1 MKHLNILADDLTGAA
16 DSAARC
22 RWAGLPATIFL
33 KIPESPL
40 PAGVRAFTSDS
51 RHLPAAEAAQRV
63 RMMAAPLHAL
73 DAHWYKK
80 IDSTLRGHIG
90 SELDVLLELLDAPAA
105 LICPAFPAQKR
116 GLHTGHLVTPDLSPI
131 PMHLPSLLQ
140 SQSRYPVAAISLED
154 VRNGKL
160 AARLQQTTSREG
172 HRVLVVDALTD
183 EDLDTIVDECA
194 AALPNALLCGSAGLV
209 GALARRLVGQEDF
222 PVDRIHGPRLW
233 KTALLLVGSGSQAA
247 HRQIAYLQRSDLPV
261 SRLTVTPHTAPAAIT
276 HDLSQPIWLVHQPPP
291 APDARLDGA
300 DARQRIEH
308 MAQIGAELFARRPAD
323 LLLLGGGDTA
333 VATLSRLHVE
343 RLSVE
348 QELLPGMPL
357 CQAEIDGCSVL
368 TVLKPGSFGEDGTL
382 VELLTA
388 VACDL

>member
-116 GLHTGHLVTPDLSPI
+116 GLYTGHLVTPDLSSI

-222 PVDRIHGPRLW
+222 PMDRIHGPRLW
-233 KTALLLVGSGSQAA
+233 QTALLLVGSGSQAA

-276 HDLSQPIWLVHQPPP
+276 HDLTQPIWLVHQPPP

-357 CQAEIDGCSVL
+357 CQAEINGCSVL

>member
-233 KTALLLVGSGSQAA
+233 QTALLLVGSGSQAA

-323 LLLLGGGDTA
+323 LLLLVGGDTA
-333 VATLSRLHVE
+333 VAILSRLHVE

>member
-33 KIPESPL
+33 KIPEFPL
-40 PAGVRAFTSDS
+40 PAGVLAFTSDS
-51 RHLPAAEAAQRV
+51 RHLPAAEAAQRL
-63 RMMAAPLHAL
+63 RRMAAPLHAL

-80 IDSTLRGHIG
+80 IDSTLRGNIG

-116 GLHTGHLVTPDLSPI
+116 GLYTGHLVAPDLSPI
-131 PMHLPSLLQ
+131 PTHLPSLLQ
-140 SQSRYPVAAISLED
+140 GQSRYPVAAISLED

-160 AARLQQTTSREG
+160 AARLQQTTSQG

-183 EDLDTIVDECA
+183 EDLDTIVDDCA
-194 AALPNALLCGSAGLV
+194 DALPNALLCGSAGLV
-209 GALARRLVGQEDF
+209 GALARRLVGQEDV
-222 PVDRIHGPRLW
+222 PVDRIQGPRLW
-233 KTALLLVGSGSQAA
+233 HTALLLVGSGSQAA
-247 HRQIAYLQRSDLPV
+247 HRQIAYLQCSDLPV

-276 HDLSQPIWLVHQPPP
+276 PDLTQPIWLLHQPPP
-291 APDARLDGA
+291 APDARLEGA

-323 LLLLGGGDTA
+323 LLLLVGGDTA
-333 VATLSRLHVE
+333 VATLSRLQVE

-357 CQAEIDGCSVL
+357 CQAEIHGCSVL
-368 TVLKPGSFGEDGTL
+368 IVLKPGSFGEDGTL

>member
-63 RMMAAPLHAL
+63 RMMAAPLQAL

-116 GLHTGHLVTPDLSPI
+116 GLHTGHLVAPDLSPI

-233 KTALLLVGSGSQAA
+233 QTALLLVGSGSQAA
-247 HRQIAYLQRSDLPV
+247 HRQIAYLQQSDLPV

-276 HDLSQPIWLVHQPPP
+276 HDLTQPIWLVHQPPP

>member
-33 KIPESPL
+33 KIPEPPL
-40 PAGVRAFTSDS
+40 PAGVLAFTSDS
-51 RHLPAAEAAQRV
+51 RHLPAAEAAQRL
-63 RMMAAPLHAL
+63 RRMAAPLHAL

-80 IDSTLRGHIG
+80 IDSTLRGNIG

-116 GLHTGHLVTPDLSPI
+116 GLHTGHLVAPDLSSI
-131 PMHLPSLLQ
+131 PTHLPSLLQ
-140 SQSRYPVAAISLED
+140 GQSRYPVAAISLED

-160 AARLQQTTSREG
+160 AARLQQTTSQG

-183 EDLDTIVDECA
+183 EDLDTIVDEGA
-194 AALPNALLCGSAGLV
+194 DALPNALLCGSAGLV

-222 PVDRIHGPRLW
+222 PVDRIQGPRLW
-233 KTALLLVGSGSQAA
+233 HTALLLVGSGSQAA

-276 HDLSQPIWLVHQPPP
+276 PALTQPVWLLHQPPP
-291 APDARLDGA
+291 APDARLEGA

-323 LLLLGGGDTA
+323 LLLLVGGDTA

-357 CQAEIDGCSVL
+357 CQAEIHGCSVL
-368 TVLKPGSFGEDGTL
+368 IVLKPGSFGEDGTL

-388 VACDL
+388 MACDL